1 MEASSQ
7 YRIVEL
13 EAPSGYEKSE
23 TNDTVEVTIDQFG
36 NASGM
41 LTLVNENIVVEEGG
55 SSAELI
61 VNISTGMDRVSY
73 SLIIGGIIVSIGI
86 MFVIIKKVDKN
97 KKNK

>member
-1 MEASSQ
+1 MQTGSQ
-7 YRIVEL
+7 ENLVKGE
-13 EAPSGYEKSE
+13 
-23 TNDTVEVTIDQFG
+23 FG